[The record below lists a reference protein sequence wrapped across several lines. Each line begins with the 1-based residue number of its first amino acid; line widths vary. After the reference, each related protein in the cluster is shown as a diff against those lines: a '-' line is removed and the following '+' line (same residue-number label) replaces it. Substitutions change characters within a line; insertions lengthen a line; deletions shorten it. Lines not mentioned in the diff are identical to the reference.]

1 MGASSRDPIVGRGD
15 WGPIYRSPTGK
26 QYWFEEPREEGHS
39 VIKALARHIASQPIL
54 DTAGDVVKA
63 LAQGAWDGISAPGRA
78 AAGENV
84 TLGDAWNTAGMV
96 ALGGAPMLAPEGALR
111 AGALRT
117 GGKADEIL
125 DMLKTGR
132 AAEVTDDM
140 MAAADPQRL
149 WAGYDLPMDE
159 ASRMAR
165 AREMGFDTETPLYH
179 GTDADFQA
187 FDNGK
192 IGTGSGAQAYGHGTY
207 VSNKADVAEQ
217 YGDVSYPVLT
227 RDGDV
232 GVMDW
237 TMPMAGQKP
246 EIQSLVRTYAPNTP
260 GMATG
265 FDLMKSIS
273 GSNPTPY
280 TSAADR
286 AMATASDRLGSAGVS
301 GVKFP
306 DGAATNLV
314 VFDPRNIRSRF
325 ARFDPRLK
333 HLANLSA
340 GVGGVAVMTDVDAEK
355 AAIQAYLDKWQ

>member
-1 MGASSRDPIVGRGD
+1 M
-15 WGPIYRSPTGK
+15 GK

-39 VIKALARHIASQPIL
+39 VIKALARHIASQPVL

-96 ALGGAPMLAPEGALR
+96 AAGGAPMRAPEDALR

-165 AREMGFDTETPLYH
+165 AQEMGFADQVHYH
-179 GTDADFQA
+179 GASAPFDKFNPSKSGMQGPGVYVTQIAEDASEYA
-187 FDNGK
+187 MGH
-192 IGTGSGAQAYGHGTY
+192 GGSGQNGIEVMIPKGRYASDKILNDKTFQIMRRDRSPTY
-207 VSNKADVAEQ
+207 KDANAAAVEALIDDGYVGAAVENVRP
-217 YGDVSYPVLT
+217 SYF
-227 RDGDV
+227 
-232 GVMDW
+232 
-237 TMPMAGQKP
+237 
-246 EIQSLVRTYAPNTP
+246 
-260 GMATG
+260 GME
-265 FDLMKSIS
+265 
-273 GSNPTPY
+273 NPT
-280 TSAADR
+280 
-286 AMATASDRLGSAGVS
+286 GV
-301 GVKFP
+301 VQR
-306 DGAATNLV
+306 N

-340 GVGGVAVMTDVDAEK
+340 GVGGVAAMTDVDAEK
-355 AAIQAYLDKWQ
+355 AAIQAYLDKWK